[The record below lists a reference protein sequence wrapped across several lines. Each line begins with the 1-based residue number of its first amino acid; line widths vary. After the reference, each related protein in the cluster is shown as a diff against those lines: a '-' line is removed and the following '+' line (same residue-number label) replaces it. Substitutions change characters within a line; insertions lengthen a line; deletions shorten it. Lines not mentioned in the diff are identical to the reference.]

1 MVHLNNIWFVIVA
14 IFWVGF
20 FVLEGFDFGVGM
32 LHSFVGRTDVER
44 RVAVNT
50 IGPIWDGNEVW
61 LSWPARPSSPPS
73 RVVRHHVLDLLPG
86 HGDRPG
92 RPHRP
97 RASPSSTAAR
107 STIPGGERPGGGR

>member
-32 LHSFVGRTDVER
+32 LHSFVGKNDVER
-44 RVAVNT
+44 RIVVNS

-61 LSWPARPSSPPS
+61 LIVAGGGDLRRVPV
-73 RVVRHHVLDLLPG
+73 VVRHDVLHLLSR
-86 HGDRPG
+86 HW
-92 RPHRP
+92 
-97 RASPSSTAAR
+97 
-107 STIPGGERPGGGR
+107 